1 MNADCVI
8 VVVFIFFFQF
18 LCAVVQSVAEET
30 ETSNQG
36 LSKITIQGASGKFL
50 GAHSSQT

>member
-1 MNADCVI
+1 MNADRVI
-8 VVVFIFFFQF
+8 VSFHF

-36 LSKITIQGASGKFL
+36 SSKITIQGASGKFW
-50 GAHSSQT
+50 GAHTSQT